1 MDSDSTMHTTP
12 TPADGHDDR
21 SFDEVWRAEH
31 GYLVAMATRMVGDRA
46 EAEDVVQDAL
56 GVWRVSSSPRS
67 TIRAGWLAVV
77 VRRLCI
83 DRIRSAYARRES
95 VAGAVIDDGYIGA
108 PGPAR

>member
-46 EAEDVVQDAL
+46 EAEDVVQDAFGRL
-56 GVWRVSSSPRS
+56 ARIELAEIDDPR
-67 TIRAGWLAVV
+67 GWLAVV